1 MKNVARPILA
11 ATIAIALF
19 TGCNI
24 TPAPTPTPPAPPA
37 PVAPPTPP
45 APVTPPVTPPAPTL
59 TIPIPNDFTTVDGP
73 GGGATTFNGISNPGA
88 VVGFTSLNGKNA
100 NFVRSA
106 GGQFTAV
113 DIGDPAAGMINGVN
127 TAGSIVGIANGN
139 GFKIIAGGTQ
149 KAITPP
155 GSSASVAFGI
165 NDLGVIVGQ
174 YTAGATSPGFV
185 DINGMFTP
193 INPTAKAMVTNA
205 QGINTAGLVIG
216 FYSEDGMH
224 QHGFTNDIQTQ
235 KIALLPDPSTDR
247 IKADGLFLTQ
257 FLGINDNGEAVGY
270 YQTNNGSQF
279 GFLFDLKAQ
288 QYVFLD
294 APKAAL
300 VNGVQITQITGV
312 SNFGQISGFYI
323 DAGGV
328 QHGFVASK
336 D

>member
-1 MKNVARPILA
+1 MKQFALPIIA
-11 ATIAIALF
+11 ATVAVALF
-19 TGCNI
+19 TGCNTTVPT
-24 TPAPTPTPPAPPA
+24 TPVTPPAP
-37 PVAPPTPP
+37 VTPPTPP
-45 APVTPPVTPPAPTL
+45 APVTPPAPAL
-59 TIPIPNDFTTVDGP
+59 TIPVPNDFTVSDGP

-113 DIGDPAAGMINGVN
+113 DIGDPAAGMINGIN
-127 TAGSIVGIANGN
+127 TAGSIVGVANGN

-185 DINGMFTP
+185 DINGMITT

-224 QHGFTNDIQTQ
+224 QHGFTYDIQTQ

-247 IKADGLFLTQ
+247 TKADGLFLTQ
-257 FLGINDNGEAVGY
+257 FLSINDNGEAVGY

-279 GFLFDLKAQ
+279 GFLYDLKAQ

-294 APKAAL
+294 APKAAP
-300 VNGVQITQITGV
+300 VGGVQITQITGV
-312 SNFGQISGFYI
+312 TNLGQISGFYI

>member
-1 MKNVARPILA
+1 MKHVALPIIAATLA
-11 ATIAIALF
+11 AALF
-19 TGCNI
+19 TGCN
-24 TPAPTPTPPAPPA
+24 TTVPNPPVTPPSP
-37 PVAPPTPP
+37 PVAVTPPPP
-45 APVTPPVTPPAPTL
+45 APVTPPAPS
-59 TIPIPNDFTTVDGP
+59 IPVPNDFTTVDGP
-73 GGGATTFNGISNPGA
+73 GGGPTTFNGISNPGA
-88 VVGFTSLNGKNA
+88 VVGFTTLNGKNA

-106 GGQFTAV
+106 GGQFTPLN
-113 DIGDPAAGMINGVN
+113 IGDPAAGMVNGIN
-127 TAGSIVGIANGN
+127 TAGSIVGFANGN
-139 GFKIIAGGTQ
+139 AFKIINGTQ
-149 KAITPP
+149 KTITPP

-185 DINGMFTP
+185 DINGMITT

-224 QHGFTNDIQTQ
+224 QHGFSYDTQTQ

-247 IKADGLFLTQ
+247 TKADGLFLTQ

-279 GFLFDLKAQ
+279 GFLYDLKAQ

-294 APKAAL
+294 APKAAP